1 MSHRVY
7 FDHDSG
13 YKGLINELGRRG
25 HDCISSTNAGLDRAR
40 DEEQLAFA
48 AVERRVLV
56 TANQPDF
63 ARLHWEWMSAGR
75 HHSGI
80 VVAPQ
85 LMDFKQ
91 RISKLRH
98 LLTSALPD
106 ELADTLIYLNSWDP
120 ARQP

>member
-13 YKGLINELGRRG
+13 YRGLINELSRRD
-25 HDCISSTNAGLDRAR
+25 HDCVSSFSVGMDRAT
-40 DEEQLAFA
+40 DEAQLAYA
-48 AVERRVLV
+48 ALERRVLI

-63 ARLHWEWMSAGR
+63 ARLHWEWMSSGR

-91 RISKLRH
+91 RISKLRR

-106 ELADTLIYLNSWDP
+106 ELADTLIT
-120 ARQP
+120 